1 MRMKEREVRDDF
13 IRAQATSP
21 ATAKT
26 LAEIGIDESHAVKR
40 LARRAV
46 IREASPGVFYFDEDV
61 WKAVRSMRRRMAFLL
76 GVALLLAALV
86 LYYTSMRAK

>member
-13 IRAQATSP
+13 IRAQATTP
-21 ATAKT
+21 ATAKS
-26 LAEIGIDESHAVKR
+26 LSEIGIEESHAVKR
-40 LARRAV
+40 LKRRAV

-76 GVALLLAALV
+76 MFALLISALV